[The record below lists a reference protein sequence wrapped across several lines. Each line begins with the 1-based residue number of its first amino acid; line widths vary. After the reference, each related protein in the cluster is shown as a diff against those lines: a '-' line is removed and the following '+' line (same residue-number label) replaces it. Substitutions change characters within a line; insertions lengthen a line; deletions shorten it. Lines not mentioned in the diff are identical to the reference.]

1 MTKKSLTNTNLSFIC
16 GNVNFSIPEN
26 ALADTLRYRVPY
38 VSTPRRKFERFKLN
52 NSFVRVARHPPCDAN
67 GWHGRND
74 IQISVAKYLSGGEN
88 NQVEFNDYRR
98 RDYEKR
104 HTIIFADLQADIIKA
119 SGINFNI
126 FDSQWSRYH
135 VALNLQCKSF
145 ADAEKLRDYWFES
158 VNLRYLPVK
167 RRHKTT
173 CYWNCR
179 SYDGTGKPNQC
190 FAVYPTGKDKLR
202 LEYRRNNS
210 QSVAGLIKSSIAK
223 SLTLENN
230 FRCLSQPE
238 TMNAVF
244 WHTARH
250 FFTADEQKKL
260 LAHYRL

>member
-1 MTKKSLTNTNLSFIC
+1 MNNLTNNRLHFNI
-16 GNVNFSIPEN
+16 GGVNFSAREN
-26 ALADTLRYRVPY
+26 ALADTLRFRVPY
-38 VSTPRRKFERFKLN
+38 VSTSRRKFERFKID
-52 NSFVRVARHPPCDAN
+52 NSFVRVVRHPPSDAN

-74 IQISVAKYLSGGEN
+74 IQISVAKNMGGGTN

-98 RDYEKR
+98 RDYKRR
-104 HTIIFADLQADIIKA
+104 HTAIFTALQAAISSK
-119 SGINFNI
+119 SGIVFDIFN
-126 FDSQWSRYH
+126 SQCSRYH
-135 VALNLQCKSF
+135 VAVNLQCESL
-145 ADAEKLRDYWFES
+145 ADAERLRDFWFET
-158 VNLRYLPVK
+158 VDLRYLPVK

-210 QSVAGLIKSSIAK
+210 QSVEGLIKSSVGK
-223 SLTLENN
+223 SLKLENK
-230 FRCLSQPE
+230 FRSLSQPK

-244 WHTARH
+244 WNTARH
-250 FFTADEQKKL
+250 FFTAEDQEKL